1 MSKIKN
7 ISRLISTTKNKFCN
21 KFCNKFL
28 YKPNYAIGNFSKKSL
43 NDVFSRYEAPKHDK
57 PSFLGDRDI
66 DHLTEDVLQ

>member
-7 ISRLISTTKNKFCN
+7 ISRLISTTKN

-66 DHLTEDVLQ
+66 DHLTKDVLQ